1 MHPKELINKIAC
13 LLSQVE
19 FSDESDTET
28 APPVVVEKA
37 EKKRNA
43 SNSKTPR
50 THKSS
55 ANSNPS
61 DTKVPVE
68 PDQPRRTRTTKKSTA
83 LPSTGCLS
91 SEEDTSLAQQTRPRR
106 GRAKKSQ
113 SSEVTEEPER
123 MRMIKE
129 VEDEVILNI
138 SLEEL
143 RGSDTEMKDT
153 GMCGQNLLYLNTWL
167 GF

>member
-1 MHPKELINKIAC
+1 MLSNYIAINIITFFSVC

-28 APPVVVEKA
+28 APPAVVEKT

-50 THKSS
+50 KPATNSKS
-55 ANSNPS
+55 S

-68 PDQPRRTRTTKKSTA
+68 PDPPRRTRTTKKSTA
-83 LPSTGCLS
+83 LPSTACLS
-91 SEEDTSLAQQTRPRR
+91 SEEDTGVAHQTRPRR
-106 GRAKKSQ
+106 GRSKKSQ

-129 VEDEVILNI
+129 DEDEVLLNI

-153 GMCGQNLLYLNTWL
+153 GVYVCVEQK
-167 GF
+167 